1 MGGVVFLAGVV
12 QVVGG
17 DEGQVQLLGEAVQVL
32 LDVAFNVQAVVHD
45 LAVEVVLTEN
55 IAEFA
60 RRLDCLVELAQAQA
74 RLNLTGGAAGGG
86 N

>member
-1 MGGVVFLAGVV
+1 M
-12 QVVGG
+12 QI
-17 DEGQVQLLGEAVQVL
+17 L

-45 LAVEVVLTEN
+45 LAVEVVLAEN

-60 RRLDCLVELAQAQA
+60 RRLDCLIKLTQAQA
-74 RLNLTGGAAGGG
+74 RLNLTGGATGGR